1 MTLALVPRAA
11 GAGAGPAA
19 LAALA
24 REAGIP
30 QLVLDDP
37 PAVAAQWREPLK
49 AAGVSVVAL
58 RLAQQGA
65 PGEAALALAGALRV
79 ERVVVGGGSL
89 ATPPGLTVE
98 AGAAAREAQRLR
110 VRERQV
116 EALARALHAPVG
128 AGVPLAVRHAQ
139 VASDLLRLE
148 EVGWLLDAL
157 PRLTLWLDPARLLA
171 ASREGWEAG
180 PLAWADRLAGRVAG
194 VSVHGLGSDGRGH
207 AHPEDDGPP
216 WGTLASTLPR
226 RVPWALDLSSRLEA
240 RDVAE
245 ARRFL
250 EALFAAPG

>member
-11 GAGAGPAA
+11 GAGAGPEA
-19 LAALA
+19 LARLA
-24 REAGIP
+24 REAGIA

-37 PAVAAQWREPLK
+37 PPAAARWREPLR
-49 AAGVSVVAL
+49 AAGVGVVAL

-65 PGEAALALAGALRV
+65 PGEASLALASALRV

-89 ATPPGLTVE
+89 ATGPGL
-98 AGAAAREAQRLR
+98 AGEDGPAARAAQRLR

-116 EALARALHAPVG
+116 EALARSLHAPVG
-128 AGVPLAVRHAQ
+128 AGVPLAVRHA
-139 VASDLLRLE
+139 AGAGDLLRLE

-157 PRLTLWLDPARLLA
+157 PRLMLWLDPARLLA
-171 ASREGWEAG
+171 ASREGWEQG

-216 WGTLASTLPR
+216 WGTLAATLPR

-250 EALFAAPG
+250 ESVFGAAG

>member
-11 GAGAGPAA
+11 GAGAGPEA

-24 REAGIP
+24 REAGIA

-37 PAVAAQWREPLK
+37 PAAALRWREPLK
-49 AAGVSVVAL
+49 AAGVTVVAL
-58 RLAQQGA
+58 RLSAPGA
-65 PGEAALALAGALRV
+65 PGEGALALAGALRV
-79 ERVVVGGGSL
+79 ERVVVGGGRLEAAASL
-89 ATPPGLTVE
+89 T
-98 AGAAAREAQRLR
+98 GAAAPEARQAQRLR

-116 EALARALHAPVG
+116 EALARSLHAPVG
-128 AGVPLAVRHAQ
+128 AGVPLAVQHA
-139 VASDLLRLE
+139 ATAHDLLRLE

-157 PRLTLWLDPARLLA
+157 PRLSLWLDPCRLLA
-171 ASREGWEAG
+171 AAREGWDPG

-216 WGTLASTLPR
+216 WGTLAASLPR
-226 RVPWALDLSSRLEA
+226 RVPWALDLSGRLEA

-250 EALFAAPG
+250 DAVFGEAG